1 MNFTAQWIYTI
12 GDVNYML
19 LNKIVSS
26 IIEIVLFCF
35 IPFIWWLITSKK
47 KENFFNWIG
56 FKKIDNKNKKSTII
70 SVLITSLFFMIISI
84 ITLYIL
90 KDIETATS
98 EFKGLGITA
107 LLPALIYS
115 IFNTSLPE
123 EILFRGFLLKRLSN
137 KFGFIIA
144 NIIQSIIFGLLH
156 GIMFFNLVGIFKA
169 VIIILFTGIIA
180 YAMGY
185 INEKKANGSI
195 FPSWSIHAISNLFA
209 SIIAMFSI
217 I

>member
-1 MNFTAQWIYTI
+1 
-12 GDVNYML
+12 ML
-19 LNKIVSS
+19 LNKIISS
-26 IIEIVLFCF
+26 IVEIVLICF
-35 IPFIWWLITSKK
+35 IPLIWWLITAKK
-47 KENFFNWIG
+47 KESFFNWIG
-56 FKKIDNKNKKSTII
+56 LKKIDNKNKKSTII
-70 SVLITSLFFMIISI
+70 SVLIISLFFMIVSI
-84 ITLYIL
+84 ITLYML
-90 KDIETATS
+90 KDIETSTS

-123 EILFRGFLLKRLSN
+123 EIFFRGFLLKRLSN
-137 KFGFIIA
+137 KFGFKIA

-156 GIMFFNLVGIFKA
+156 GIMFLTLVGIFKA
-169 VIIILFTGIIA
+169 IIIILFTGVVA

-195 FPSWSIHAISNLFA
+195 FPSWFIHAISNLFS